1 MPIYYNTNP
10 PTPTTSNAINS
21 VSISIRD
28 FLLNKNLQPTYP
40 YLSTSINGSPSVGQP
55 VLDTETNFLNF
66 YPQQKLEGDNSS
78 LDLLGSIL
86 NGQGIGIGAGGS
98 PVPNFDVRASLAG
111 RILGATGV
119 ISDTKI
125 GTIGAQ
131 QLALALANNAAFN
144 VEQKI
149 LGSLNIQDNILA
161 LAKGD
166 DLPGFRPNYK
176 ITVPNTALGT
186 VFNFATSVLG
196 FTVPRSYLDD
206 DGSIFQNESGF
217 ETENISR
224 ANSMLMN
231 TGKGQRKALVKNM
244 IANLS
249 VNSGD
254 KNYNFFRS
262 GYAPAYARAERDN
275 EDPKPLIP
283 DNLYAYDNG
292 QGHFISLLGFDEG
305 GVMPNLSVFR
315 EAKTEASGFEEMD
328 LTDTSS
334 RPFKT
339 TSTWVTNSTDSVNN
353 EFTKG
358 SPINTDDDTIK
369 KSILVKTQKLFNS
382 KGFKTLI
389 ASQGDMNVNFKTQL
403 QTSVVGGGIS
413 KGNAVLR
420 GDRFEYDGSYKGD
433 SEKANETYCRSYT
446 SHDRYEKVKNLV
458 RHRDLYTSEGKNPS
472 DTMVPFRLHNLNNS
486 VLEDNGMPKI
496 APYKDD
502 KFNKADTK
510 KFMFSIENLA
520 WADSVENLPL
530 QELGPGDL
538 ISGKRGRI
546 MWFPPY
552 DINFSEQNSVSWEST
567 NFIGRGEPVYTYNN
581 TERSGNLSFKVVVD
595 HPSYANAFAGSK
607 GPDDHY
613 INSFWAGCV
622 DPNKYFSD
630 KLTVLEYGDLIS
642 VIPKPKIITPP
653 KEPEPDPIYIYWP
666 NDRTGLDDDVLKCY
680 ENGKKVCGGDIG
692 DNIDW
697 ATLPNGEGYGYGTGK
712 DGYVGNYTSGA
723 HMAGTPTATQ
733 KKYDDYTN
741 FGLNY
746 NGLKGIKP
754 ITTIGTGN
762 DFKGWFDRPNEF
774 ETAIVDFLKNKCPHC
789 YVKVSGYASP
799 HGKPERN
806 IALADDRRDK
816 VLSDLKDKWGNKLG
830 ISTNTAELNKRFRAG
845 VAIPLK
851 YGGKNSGNSDCKE
864 KDEVD
869 SLACKIDRRTEISFI
884 YDKEWAAADIPK
896 PVIKATDITQL
907 RKSIKNRFYNESNY
921 FEKLT
926 QEDYFVFDK
935 FREKIR
941 YFHPAFHST
950 TPEGLNSRLTFLLQ
964 CTRQGAT
971 MESQDANN
979 LAFGRPPVCILR
991 IGDFYNTKIVMDNV
1005 SIDYEP
1011 LVWDLNPEG
1020 IGVQPMIANVTISFK
1035 FIGGSSLDG
1044 PLNKLQNAL
1053 SFNYFANTQVYD
1065 PRADYILVSKEMG
1078 KDTGGKSGKENNTDM
1093 NRGVLVKGMENIN
1106 ESQIPIIDPN
1116 YQVVDNVDEILSSE
1130 EANNGVV
1137 QQPVDEFNVLSNLV
1151 ISNWE
1156 GSQIVLKNV
1165 IPFGSIFIKNLNQDS
1180 TLPAGKEYVGKILMK
1195 NQKTNQEILFGEIKA
1210 IGKDKDIVTIS
1221 GVLFPDE
1228 VTSSDIGFEEIK
1240 SIPFLNPNVIE
1251 IKDILELKDYNN
1263 IQVTLEWQLDS
1274 GENPKSTHIADI
1286 TYIKDPS

>member
-1 MPIYYNTNP
+1 MPIYYNTDT
-10 PTPTTSNAINS
+10 PTPTTSNSINS
-21 VSISIRD
+21 VSINIRD
-28 FLLNKNLQPTYP
+28 FLLQKNLQPTYP
-40 YLSTSINGSPSVGQP
+40 SISTSINGSPSIGQP

-66 YPQQKLEGDNSS
+66 YPQQILEGDNSS
-78 LDLLGSIL
+78 LDLLGSVL

-98 PVPNFDVRASLAG
+98 LVPNFDVRASLAG

-149 LGSLNIQDNILA
+149 LGSLNIQENIFA

-166 DLPGFRPNYK
+166 ELPGFRPNYK
-176 ITVPNTALGT
+176 ITVPNTTLGT
-186 VFNFATSVLG
+186 IFNFATSVLG
-196 FTVPRSYLDD
+196 FTVPRSYLDPE
-206 DGSIFQNESGF
+206 GSIFQDESGF

-249 VNSGD
+249 VNTGD

-262 GYAPAYARAERDN
+262 GYAPAYARAERDD
-275 EDPKPLIP
+275 EDPKALVP

-292 QGHFISLLGFDEG
+292 QGHFINLLSFDEG
-305 GVMPNLSVFR
+305 GVIPNLSIYR
-315 EAKTEASGFEEMD
+315 EAKTESSGFKDMSE
-328 LTDTSS
+328 TSL
-334 RPFKT
+334 RDKRLPFGTIK
-339 TSTWVTNSTDSVNN
+339 TWVTNEPDAVNN
-353 EFTKG
+353 EYVIG
-358 SPINTDDDTIK
+358 VPLNIDDEATK
-369 KSILVKTQKLFNS
+369 KSILFKTQKLFNS
-382 KGFKTLI
+382 KGFKTLVS
-389 ASQGDMNVNFKTQL
+389 SQGDMNIDLESQL
-403 QTSVVGGGIS
+403 QTAVVGGGIS

-420 GDRFEYDGSYKGD
+420 GSRFDYDGV
-433 SEKANETYCRSYT
+433 EKDNLNIAANTYCRSWT
-446 SHDRYEKVKNLV
+446 SHDRYDQGYAMV
-458 RHRDLYTSEGKNPS
+458 RRRNLYTSEGKNPS
-472 DTMVPFRLHNLNNS
+472 DVMVPFRLHNTNNS

-520 WADSVENLPL
+520 WADNVENLPL

-581 TERSGNLSFKVVVD
+581 TERSGNLSFKIVVD
-595 HPSYANAFAGSK
+595 HPSYANAFAGTK
-607 GPDDHY
+607 GPEDHY

-642 VIPKPKIITPP
+642 VMPKPQVITPP
-653 KEPEPDPIYIYWP
+653 KEPEPDSIYIYWP
-666 NDRTGLDDDVLKCY
+666 NDRTGLDDIVLECY
-680 ENGKKVCGGDIG
+680 EDGKKVCKGGVG

-697 ATLPNGEGYGYGTGK
+697 SVSPSGEDYGISGGYL
-712 DGYVGNYTSGA
+712 GNYTSGS

-733 KKYDDYTN
+733 QKYDDDTN

-746 NGLKGIKP
+746 NGLGGIKP
-754 ITTIGTGN
+754 ITDIGGLKFN
-762 DFKGWFDRPNEF
+762 GWFDRPNEF
-774 ETAIVDFLKNKCPHC
+774 ENAIIDFLKNKCPHC

-799 HGKPERN
+799 HGKPDRN
-806 IALADDRRDK
+806 IALANDRRDK
-816 VLSDLKDKWGNKLG
+816 VLSDLRDKWGSQLG
-830 ISTNTAELNKRFRAG
+830 IFMNTSELNKRFRAG
-845 VAIPLK
+845 DAIPLT
-851 YGGKNSGNSDCKE
+851 YGGNSDCKE
-864 KDEVD
+864 SDSVD
-869 SLACKIDRRTEISFI
+869 SIGCKKDRRTEISFI
-884 YDKEWAAADIPK
+884 FDKEWAASDIPK

-907 RKSIKNRFYNESNY
+907 KATIKNRFYNESNY
-921 FEKLT
+921 FEKLK
-926 QEDYFVFDK
+926 QYDYFVFDE
-935 FREKIR
+935 FRKKIR
-941 YFHPAFHST
+941 FFHPAFHST

-971 MESQDANN
+971 MESQDASN

-1005 SIDYEP
+1005 SFDYEP

-1065 PRADYILVSKEMG
+1065 PRADYIIVSEEIG
-1078 KDTGGKSGKENNTDM
+1078 KDTGGKSGKDNNTDM

-1106 ESQIPIIDPN
+1106 ESQTPVIDPN
-1116 YQVVDNVDEILSSE
+1116 YQVVDNVDEVLSSAA
-1130 EANNGVV
+1130 ANDGIV
-1137 QQPVDEFNVLSNLV
+1137 QQPIDEFNVLSNLIIDGWFFTSTDV
-1151 ISNWE
+1151 NATPLIIDLGNI
-1156 GSQIVLKNV
+1156 Q
-1165 IPFGSIFIKNLNQDS
+1165 IKNNNFDS
-1180 TLPAGKEYVGKILMK
+1180 TLPVGKEYIGKIFLK
-1195 NQKTNQEILFGEIKA
+1195 NQKTNQEILYGEITA
-1210 IGKDKDIVTIS
+1210 VGLDKDFIS
-1221 GVLFPDE
+1221 
-1228 VTSSDIGFEEIK
+1228 
-1240 SIPFLNPNVIE
+1240 
-1251 IKDILELKDYNN
+1251 IKDEFVGTIEVGYGEIVGIEFKNKDIPGIAEIRESKDYKYF
-1263 IQVTLEWQLDS
+1263 IVSLEWQLDS
-1274 GENPKSTHIADI
+1274 GKNPKSKKI
-1286 TYIKDPS
+1286 TKVTDLL